1 MKKKQLKKIDRVIK
15 GLNDR
20 YFPAAFAI
28 SDDLTKKLN
37 LPPIIQKEA
46 MSIYKK
52 IHKKK
57 ISGRT
62 TKIMIIA
69 CIYAAIRHSPD
80 TSRTLLDLERV
91 SNFKKKSIQTCYR
104 KLHKELNLE
113 PGLPDPKQKLGK
125 IGNFLNLSPIKTE
138 LVKRT
143 ARKILDDAKD
153 AGMTYGKN
161 PNGLAAAAIYIACK
175 KHKVPKTQREISNV
189 ADITELIL
197 RQRTKELVKLHE

>member
-1 MKKKQLKKIDRVIK
+1 MKKKHIKKIDRVIK
-15 GLNDR
+15 GLSER

-37 LPPIIQKEA
+37 LPQIIQEEA
-46 MSIYKK
+46 MRIYKK

-62 TKIMIIA
+62 TRIMIVA

-80 TSRTLLDLERV
+80 TSRTLLDIERV

-104 KLHKELNLE
+104 KIHKELDLE

-125 IGNFLNLSPIKTE
+125 IGNSLGLSPIKTE
-138 LVKRT
+138 LVMRT
-143 ARKILDDAKD
+143 ARKIVDDVKKS
-153 AGMTYGKN
+153 GITGGKN
-161 PNGLAAAAIYIACK
+161 PNGLAAVAVYIACK
-175 KHKVPKTQREISNV
+175 MHKVSKTQREIAHA

-197 RQRTKELVKLHE
+197 RQRKKEVMNLHE

>member
-1 MKKKQLKKIDRVIK
+1 MKKKLKKIDRVVK

-28 SDDLTKKLN
+28 SEDLTKKLN
-37 LPPIIQKEA
+37 LPRVIQEDA
-46 MSIYKK
+46 MRIYKK

-62 TKIMIIA
+62 TRIMIVA
-69 CIYAAIRHSPD
+69 CVYAAIRHSPNA
-80 TSRTLLDLERV
+80 SRTLLDLERV

-104 KLHKELNLE
+104 KIHKELQLE

-125 IGNFLNLSPIKTE
+125 IGNSLSLSPIKTE
-138 LVKRT
+138 LVMRT
-143 ARKILDDAKD
+143 ARKILDDAEK
-153 AGMTYGKN
+153 AGVTGGKN
-161 PNGLAAAAIYIACK
+161 PNGLAAAAVYIACK
-175 KHKVPKTQREISNV
+175 KHNVTTTQREIAHA

-197 RQRTKELVKLHE
+197 RQRKKEIVDLYE